1 MHAGLEDAWDGFVSG
16 QAPNE
21 SALAGSVAADLTGFG
36 DMRDLFQQ
44 ASRYIDGQEV
54 DSFLVGLAAV
64 GLGLTVA
71 TYASDGLLFS
81 ARSGVS
87 TIKAAKRAGRLS
99 PALVKHVGVLAADA
113 VDTKAFGVMATSL
126 KSLDLAAARAA
137 AKALVKPQAL
147 GRISDLGSDVAT
159 IGSKVG
165 YRGTLQTLAVAE
177 SAEDVSRVAK
187 LSTRFGKATRGVLV
201 LAGTALTFASVAGT
215 ATMWLVTLLFWA
227 GAALMAVAKLAMWLG
242 RKLWPTARAAP
253 ADRLRAGVRPVSATP
268 CVSSASRSSRGPAA
282 PWGTPHS

>member
-1 MHAGLEDAWDGFVSG
+1 M
-16 QAPNE
+16 
-21 SALAGSVAADLTGFG
+21 AADLTGFG

-44 ASRYIDGQEV
+44 AGRYIDGQEV
-54 DSFLVGLAAV
+54 DSFLVGLSAV
-64 GLGLTVA
+64 GLGLTAA
-71 TYASDGLLFS
+71 TIASEGLLFS

-113 VDTKAFGVMATSL
+113 VDTKAFGVMATAL

-159 IGSKVG
+159 IGNKVG

-177 SAEDVSRVAK
+177 SAEDVGRVAN
-187 LSTRFGKATRGVLV
+187 S
-201 LAGTALTFASVAGT
+201 
-215 ATMWLVTLLFWA
+215 
-227 GAALMAVAKLAMWLG
+227 
-242 RKLWPTARAAP
+242 P
-253 ADRLRAGVRPVSATP
+253 PVSARP
-268 CVSSASRSSRGPAA
+268 PELCSSWRARRLRLPAWPAPPRSGSSRCCSGPGPRSWRWQNLRCGSAVGCGPSGVSRLRMA
-282 PWGTPHS
+282 